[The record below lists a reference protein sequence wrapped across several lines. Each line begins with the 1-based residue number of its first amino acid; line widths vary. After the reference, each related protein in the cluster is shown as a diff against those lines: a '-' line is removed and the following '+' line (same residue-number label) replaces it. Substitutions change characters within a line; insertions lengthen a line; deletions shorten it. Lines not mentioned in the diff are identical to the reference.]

1 MKGAAACIIVYDI
14 TSKVSY
20 ERAKMWVEY
29 MKRAASRWDFALPV
43 MALAGNK
50 VDLEDKRQ
58 VTTEDA
64 KLFAD
69 QNGLIFMETSAKVET
84 NIKELFF
91 KIATTLA
98 AQPVHAECV
107 INLGDPCPAA
117 EPSKSPRPCH

>member
-1 MKGAAACIIVYDI
+1 MHHIVYDI

-20 ERAKMWVEY
+20 EGAKTWVEY
-29 MKRAASRWDFALPV
+29 MMPSRWDFALPV

-91 KIATTLA
+91 KIGIPL
-98 AQPVHAECV
+98 C
-107 INLGDPCPAA
+107 LFFLLFDMF
-117 EPSKSPRPCH
+117 